1 MVHKVEASASLTE
14 SIVTHNFLEPMPQG
28 QKTFE
33 CEIRTHTPKLFNQNV
48 PESFITVSSD

>member
-33 CEIRTHTPKLFNQNV
+33 CEIRTHFQNY
-48 PESFITVSSD
+48 SIRMFLKAL